1 MVPRPFRAAWPE
13 LALLVAL
20 IAAPVLLP
28 PLGFSHDL
36 LSRAL
41 NWALFGLG
49 LDILFGLAGLLSF
62 GQAAFYGAGGF
73 VAACLLV
80 SGTIQSVWLAFLIG
94 TLAAGLF
101 GLAVGWLAVR
111 RIGIYFAMITLA
123 FGQMAYFIQ
132 NSPLS
137 DYTGGE
143 NGIAGVPVPVIGF
156 GAWAVRITA
165 GLPMYAL
172 LAATFF
178 LGFVLARRI
187 VHSPVGLILK
197 AVKENTPRVAML
209 GHDVPAYKLAAFTIA
224 ALYAGLAGAMLGS
237 FQSYMPPDA
246 FALETSGQ
254 LVVQTIVGGVGT
266 LVGPLVGAALW
277 LWLRDNLQ
285 LIPGFGSLWK
295 LILGMAFIGLVM
307 GLRRGICGEILHRW
321 GQRREAARLGAA
333 KARTDAIEE
342 AIAAGGGVAP
352 EVPAEVALPMPRPA
366 FDGRTAH
373 AEIALEAQGL
383 ARHYGGLKAVDG
395 VSFQVRRGSIHA
407 VIGPNGAGKSTLFKM
422 LSDEVSPSA
431 GSVLLFGERLTG
443 AGVTEATQRGVAK
456 SNQLNQLFLALT
468 VRENLRVAALA
479 RARGRFRL
487 DLLAPATGRADVEAQ
502 VETLLGILDL
512 GTRAET
518 RVGVLA
524 YGEKRRLEI
533 GMALATSPN
542 VLLLD
547 EPLAGMS
554 PSERV
559 ATCALIRRIGRS
571 CTILLVEHDLDAVF
585 DLAERITVLSEGR
598 LLADGPAEAVRRDPA
613 VQKAYLGAAPDEAL
627 GETTGTWGAVHEPA

>member
-1 MVPRPFRAAWPE
+1 MGVRPLRRAWPE
-13 LALLVAL
+13 LALLVVL
-20 IAAPVLLP
+20 LTAPILLP

-73 VAACLLV
+73 VAAYLLV
-80 SGTIQSVWLAFLIG
+80 SGLIQSVWLAFLIG

-156 GAWAVRITA
+156 GTWAVRITA

-197 AVKENTPRVAML
+197 AIKENTPRVAML

-266 LVGPLVGAALW
+266 LVGPLVGAVLW

-295 LILGMAFIGLVM
+295 LILGVAFIGLVM

-321 GQRREAARLGAA
+321 QQRGEAIRLRAA
-333 KARTDAIEE
+333 KARTEAIEDAI
-342 AIAAGGGVAP
+342 ASGGIVAP
-352 EVPAEVALPMPRPA
+352 EIPAEVALPMPRPA
-366 FDGRTAH
+366 VNGRTAH
-373 AEIALEAQGL
+373 AEIALEARGL

-422 LSDEVSPSA
+422 LSDEVTPSA

-456 SNQLNQLFLALT
+456 SKQLNQLFLNLS

-479 RARGRFRL
+479 RARGRYRL
-487 DLLAPATGRADVEAQ
+487 DLLAPATGRAEVEAQ
-502 VETLLGILDL
+502 VETMLSILDL
-512 GTRAET
+512 GMRAET
-518 RVGVLA
+518 RVGILA

-598 LLADGPAEAVRRDPA
+598 LLADGPAETVRRDPA
-613 VQKAYLGAAPDEAL
+613 VQKAYLGAAPDEASGEGTTIL
-627 GETTGTWGAVHEPA
+627 GATHEPA

>member
-1 MVPRPFRAAWPE
+1 MGLRPLRAAWPE

-20 IAAPVLLP
+20 LAAPVLLP

-73 VAACLLV
+73 VAAYLLV
-80 SGTIQSVWLAFLIG
+80 SGTVGSVWLAFLIG
-94 TLAAGLF
+94 TLAAGIF

-156 GAWAVRITA
+156 GASAVRITA

-172 LAATFF
+172 LAVAFF

-187 VHSPVGLILK
+187 VHSSVGLILK

-266 LVGPLVGAALW
+266 LIGPLVGAALW

-285 LIPGFGSLWK
+285 LIPGFGSLWR
-295 LILGMAFIGLVM
+295 LILGVAFIGLVM

-321 GQRREAARLGAA
+321 RQRGEAARLRAA
-333 KARTDAIEE
+333 KARTEAIEE
-342 AIAAGGGVAP
+342 AIASESVVVP
-352 EVPAEVALPMPRPA
+352 EIPAEVALPMPRPA
-366 FDGRTAH
+366 IDGRTAH

-422 LSDEVSPSA
+422 LSDEVGPSA

-443 AGVTEATQRGVAK
+443 AGVTAATQRGVAK
-456 SNQLNQLFLALT
+456 SNQLNQLFLNLT

-487 DLLAPATGRADVEAQ
+487 DLLAPAGANADVEAQ
-502 VETLLGILDL
+502 VETMLGILDL
-512 GTRAET
+512 GSRAET

-554 PSERV
+554 SSERA

-585 DLAERITVLSEGR
+585 GLAERITVLSEGR
-598 LLADGPAEAVRRDPA
+598 LLADGPAETVRRDPA
-613 VQKAYLGAAPDEAL
+613 VQKAYLGTAPDEAAAEGTAIL
-627 GETTGTWGAVHEPA
+627 GAMHEPA

>member
-1 MVPRPFRAAWPE
+1 MRAGRLGAVLPE
-13 LALLVAL
+13 LALLVVL
-20 IAAPVLLP
+20 VLAPFVLP

-36 LSRAL
+36 LSRVL

-49 LDILFGLAGLLSF
+49 FDILFGLAGLLSF

-73 VAACLLV
+73 VAAYLLV
-80 SGTIQSVWLAFLIG
+80 SGTIDSVWLAFLLG
-94 TLAAGLF
+94 TLAAGAF
-101 GLAVGWLAVR
+101 GMAVGWLAVR

-123 FGQMAYFIQ
+123 FGQMAYFVE

-143 NGIAGVPVPVIGF
+143 NGIAGVPVPVLGF
-156 GAWAVRITA
+156 GAGAVRITA

-172 LAATFF
+172 LAVAFF

-187 VHSPVGLILK
+187 VHSPVGLILR
-197 AVKENTPRVAML
+197 AVKENTGRVAML

-285 LIPGFGSLWK
+285 LIPGFGPLWK
-295 LILGMAFIGLVM
+295 LVLGLAFIGLVI
-307 GLRRGICGEILHRW
+307 GLRRGICGEILHLRH
-321 GQRREAARLGAA
+321 RSRAAASFRAAAAR
-333 KARTDAIEE
+333 TE
-342 AIAAGGGVAP
+342 AIAATGPAP
-352 EVPAEVALPMPRPA
+352 AVPAEVALPMPRPA
-366 FDGRTAH
+366 GGGRAADGG
-373 AEIALEAQGL
+373 IALDVRGL
-383 ARHYGGLKAVDG
+383 ARHYGGVKAVDG

-422 LSDEVSPSA
+422 LLDEVSPSA
-431 GSVLLFGERLTG
+431 GEVMLFGERLTG
-443 AGVTEATQRGVAK
+443 AGVTRAAQRGVAK
-456 SNQLNQLFLALT
+456 SNQLNQLFLGLT

-487 DLLAPATGRADVEAQ
+487 DLLVPAWTRPEVEAQ
-502 VETLLGILDL
+502 VATMLDILDL
-512 GTRAET
+512 VTRAET
-518 RVGVLA
+518 QAGVLA

-554 PSERV
+554 LAERA
-559 ATCALIRRIGRS
+559 ATCALIRRIARS
-571 CTILLVEHDLDAVF
+571 CTLVIVEHDLDAIF
-585 DLAERITVLSEGR
+585 GLAERITVLCEGR
-598 LLADGPAEAVRRDPA
+598 LLADGPAEAVRRDRA
-613 VQKAYLGAAPDEAL
+613 VQDAYLGGTHDLAAGDA
-627 GETTGTWGAVHEPA
+627 A

>member
-1 MVPRPFRAAWPE
+1 MGVRPLQRAWPE
-13 LALLVAL
+13 LALLVVL
-20 IAAPVLLP
+20 LTAPILLP

-73 VAACLLV
+73 VAAYLLV
-80 SGTIQSVWLAFLIG
+80 SGLIQSVWLAFLIG

-143 NGIAGVPVPVIGF
+143 NGIAGVPVPVLGF
-156 GAWAVRITA
+156 GAGAVRITA

-178 LGFVLARRI
+178 LGFILARRI

-197 AVKENTPRVAML
+197 AIKENTPRVAML

-266 LVGPLVGAALW
+266 LVGPLVGAVLW

-295 LILGMAFIGLVM
+295 LILGVAFIGLVM

-321 GQRREAARLGAA
+321 QQRGEAIRLRAA
-333 KARTDAIEE
+333 KARTEAIEDAI
-342 AIAAGGGVAP
+342 ASGGIVAP
-352 EVPAEVALPMPRPA
+352 EIPAEVALPMPRPA
-366 FDGRTAH
+366 VDGRTAH
-373 AEIALEAQGL
+373 AEIALEARGL

-422 LSDEVSPSA
+422 LSDEVTPSA

-456 SNQLNQLFLALT
+456 SNQLNQLFLNLS

-487 DLLAPATGRADVEAQ
+487 DLLAPATGRAEVEAQ
-502 VETLLGILDL
+502 VETMLSILDL
-512 GTRAET
+512 GMRAET
-518 RVGVLA
+518 RVGILA

-598 LLADGPAEAVRRDPA
+598 LLADGPAETVRRDPA
-613 VQKAYLGAAPDEAL
+613 VQKAYLGAAPDEASGEGTTIL
-627 GETTGTWGAVHEPA
+627 GATHEPA

>member
-1 MVPRPFRAAWPE
+1 MRRLDPRAHLAE
-13 LALLVAL
+13 LALLAVLAV
-20 IAAPVLLP
+20 APVLLP

-36 LSRAL
+36 LARAL

-62 GQAAFYGAGGF
+62 GQAAFYGMGGF
-73 VAACLLV
+73 VAAYLLV
-80 SGTIQSVWLAFLIG
+80 SGTIQSVWLALLVG
-94 TLAAGLF
+94 TVSAGVL

-123 FGQMAYFIQ
+123 FGQMAYFIE
-132 NSPLS
+132 NGPLS

-143 NGIAGVPVPVIGF
+143 NGIAGVPVPVLGF
-156 GAWAVRITA
+156 GTYAVRITA

-172 LAATFF
+172 LAAAFF

-187 VHSPVGLILK
+187 ARSPVGLILR
-197 AVKENTPRVAML
+197 AVKENTGRVAML
-209 GHDVPAYKLAAFTIA
+209 GHDVSAYKLAAFTIA
-224 ALYAGLAGAMLGS
+224 ALYAGLAGAMLGP

-285 LIPGFGSLWK
+285 LIPGFGPLWK
-295 LILGMAFIGLVM
+295 LVLGLAFIGLVM
-307 GLRRGICGEILHRW
+307 GLRRGICGEILHRCRV
-321 GQRREAARLGAA
+321 RRGAA
-333 KARTDAIEE
+333 ALRTARARTAAIE
-342 AIAAGGGVAP
+342 AAGGTPAAPAPLVA
-352 EVPAEVALPMPRPA
+352 AEVALAIPRPVI
-366 FDGRTAH
+366 DGRAAE

-395 VSFQVRRGSIHA
+395 VSFRVRRGSIHA
-407 VIGPNGAGKSTLFKM
+407 VIGPNGAGKSTLFKI
-422 LSDEVSPSA
+422 LSDEVAPSA
-431 GSVLLFGERLTG
+431 GAVLLFGSPLTG
-443 AGVTEATQRGVAK
+443 SGVSRAAQRGVAK
-456 SNQLNQLFLALT
+456 SNQLNQLFLGLS
-468 VRENLRVAALA
+468 VQENLRVAALS
-479 RARGRFRL
+479 RSRGRFRL
-487 DLLAPATGRADVEAQ
+487 DLLRPADGRPEVEAQ
-502 VETLLGILDL
+502 VAAMLTVLDL
-512 GTRAET
+512 TERADT
-518 RVGVLA
+518 PASVLA

-554 PSERV
+554 PSERA

-571 CTILLVEHDLDAVF
+571 CTVVLVEHDLDAVF
-585 DLAERITVLSEGR
+585 GLAERITVLSEGR
-598 LLADGPAEAVRRDPA
+598 LLADGPSEAVRRDPA
-613 VQKAYLGAAPDEAL
+613 VQKAYLGAVQADAA
-627 GETTGTWGAVHEPA
+627 ETQESTHEPA